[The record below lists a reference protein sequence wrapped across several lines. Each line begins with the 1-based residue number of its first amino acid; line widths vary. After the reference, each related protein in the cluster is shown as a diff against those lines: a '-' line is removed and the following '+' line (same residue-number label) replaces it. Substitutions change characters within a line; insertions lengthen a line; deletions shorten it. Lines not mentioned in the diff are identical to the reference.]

1 MKIIEMKERPDA
13 LVNQL
18 LAVWESSVRA
28 THLFLSEEEIQMIKE
43 YVPQAL
49 RDVPCLVLIEN
60 EKQVP
65 VGFMGI
71 ANQHLEMLFIAQ
83 EQRGKGFGKALLQY
97 GMDQYA
103 IHDLA
108 VNEQNPLAKVFYE
121 KMGFEVYKRTE
132 CDEQGGPYPLLYM
145 KRKREC
151 I

>member
-1 MKIIEMKERPDA
+1 MKIIEVKERPDA

-28 THLFLSEEEIQMIKE
+28 THLFLPEEEIQTIKE

-108 VNEQNPLAKVFYE
+108 VNEQNPLAKGFYE

-145 KRKREC
+145 KRKGEC

>member
-1 MKIIEMKERPDA
+1 MKIIEVKERPDA

-60 EKQVP
+60 KKQVP

-108 VNEQNPLAKVFYE
+108 VNEQNPLAKGFYE